1 MGTDFEMS
9 PIIAVFLL
17 LLLSIDLEVEGND
30 CCEEKKVGS
39 VSYTLHQPHSHT
51 LPDQCL
57 DNCVYTILGST
68 TPKYCFQQGDLPTEC
83 LSDTTTTTTSRTTPT
98 TTPTTTTS
106 SSGILVLGGWDTPFS
121 VEFWSASRTCVLTNY
136 PREMKWGPTVNLV
149 SGGLV
154 ACYYPDCEIY
164 QNGAWQ
170 RLQNTIHRRE
180 RHSSVAVEDAVLLIG
195 G

>member
-39 VSYTLHQPHSHT
+39 VSYTLHQPHSHS
-51 LPDQCL
+51 LSEQCL

-83 LSDTTTTTTSRTTPT
+83 LSDTTTTTTTTPRTTPT
-98 TTPTTTTS
+98 TSSSVEVTVEVRDDRTEDLLTAASVQLTLGDETMNATTGSDGRATFALSANSAGKEAKIKVSAAGYTTS
-106 SSGILVLGGWDTPFS
+106 NSQKIISPGQNNVAMIYLV
-121 VEFWSASRTCVLTNY
+121 
-136 PREMKWGPTVNLV
+136 
-149 SGGLV
+149 
-154 ACYYPDCEIY
+154 
-164 QNGAWQ
+164 
-170 RLQNTIHRRE
+170 
-180 RHSSVAVEDAVLLIG
+180 
-195 G
+195 